1 MTLTPVA
8 TSSETETLPFA
19 KGLLKYLRA
28 GAIAMMPSRLLWLCG
43 PLSGAFGICDQME
56 TSYVG
61 YKGVL
66 LTFPCQATADLAA
79 AELCQATGRK
89 FKVIAF

>member
-1 MTLTPVA
+1 MTLTPAA
-8 TSSETETLPFA
+8 TSSEPEAQPFA
-19 KGLLKYLRA
+19 KGLLKYLRTGGVA
-28 GAIAMMPSRLLWLCG
+28 TIPSHLLWLCG
-43 PLSGAFGICDQME
+43 PLSGAFGVCDQME

-79 AELCQATGRK
+79 AELCQAAGRK